1 MKSEANIS
9 NQKFHALNGVND
21 IPRSEIETIVDLA
34 KQENN
39 TEVIYR
45 LSKVLRQNPDA
56 KTFNMTIAKYP
67 ATGLKG
73 AQHTGDY
80 KEALDDCG
88 RLRPGYRFMGGKVVK
103 VAPKVKTAKPE
114 RVKKTASNFGKKITR
129 VKKEKKIVDVAPES
143 KPEAKP
149 KINLAD
155 YLFDEKHPLLVLSE
169 NSPQFK
175 SALKEFE
182 KEVAKFGSENPGH
195 WILKSAVK
203 NEPESTIYPFSKNDI
218 PYEKAYRAHTG
229 TSFSPEKRAVQ
240 EQNGYFED
248 MKKVYDEYKPKAEAK
263 GKLSEFETQF
273 ERFQSGYLKRKLEYL
288 NSRQGFFSTM
298 IAGGSN
304 FPVARMQKKSRI
316 IDNKMQEFIDW
327 YNKGLKKIKEIL
339 IDDVDKPIKS
349 GTQNALELLKQK
361 LANYEK
367 YQEQAVEANKSLRKI
382 VAKKLPFN
390 ETLLQYKQALANI
403 GFSEKNIKDIVSLGE
418 RDQKVFWLYLNTTNN
433 SAEIRRIKQRIVA
446 EEKLQERKETESNFG
461 GPRSYTFDGGK
472 IVENTEENRLQILF
486 DAKPDEAMRNALKKG
501 GYRYSPRGNAWQRNL
516 NTFGRYHWQ
525 HLESLL
531 PGLKKEIVVKKE
543 ETGQT
548 SLFGAKKNHDTY
560 GGINHKISGTNLDF
574 EALSD
579 LPYHN
584 LARAKKVYNNLTSQ
598 QKKDFKRFVEG
609 TDAANE
615 GLYKDFIAMVAPKA
629 KKKQPQLKGIV
640 QSLATNLL
648 ANSLMAPA
656 AKSNP
661 NSLASRINQRANA
674 KHEYYTVADKEI
686 AKFLGN
692 IEKKTK
698 ESVAITLAGGQGSM
712 KTRFC
717 FQLMNALAQNYKVGH
732 ASIEEHPESALYF
745 DKAKQ
750 YCNDKALH
758 NISAPEINSIE
769 DVHKL
774 TREND
779 VIVIDSF
786 SKLQEMDKNC
796 QLDKDFRKAYDGKLF
811 IIIYQLT
818 SDGKMRGGAK
828 SQFDGDCI
836 AFIEKKPNY
845 TENYVWW
852 DKNRYQSTPELKYNI
867 YSGKIQKEPE
877 PEASKQKDKP
887 KTETFSFEIV

>member
-39 TEVIYR
+39 AEVIYR
-45 LSKVLRQNPDA
+45 LSKVLRNNPDA
-56 KTFNMTIAKYP
+56 ETFSMTIAKYP
-67 ATGLKG
+67 ATGLNG

-103 VAPKVKTAKPE
+103 VLT
-114 RVKKTASNFGKKITR
+114 
-129 VKKEKKIVDVAPES
+129 KKEKAVATKQIVAKIEKGKSPIDAVIEVSGKVGKKTPEKANKTEKKVVKVGEKVAV
-143 KPEAKP
+143 KKP
-149 KINLAD
+149 KPKVYFVAKSKQAGKIRTKKAVFTIDNSNKNPKPFSNKPKSVSVATAITD
-155 YLFDEKHPLLVLSE
+155 VLSLAKYKGTVKPLVA
-169 NSPQFK
+169 NLLYKLFK
-175 SALKEFE
+175 TDVNAEITPDSDFE
-182 KEVAKFGSENPGH
+182 KALLQKD
-195 WILKSAVK
+195 SAFHSSIYGEDVYLSSLGIDFV
-203 NEPESTIYPFSKNDI
+203 NAVSGRLESLRNQKHNYAMFDGLAGASK
-218 PYEKAYRAHTG
+218 
-229 TSFSPEKRAVQ
+229 
-240 EQNGYFED
+240 
-248 MKKVYDEYKPKAEAK
+248 
-263 GKLSEFETQF
+263 
-273 ERFQSGYLKRKLEYL
+273 
-288 NSRQGFFSTM
+288 
-298 IAGGSN
+298 
-304 FPVARMQKKSRI
+304 
-316 IDNKMQEFIDW
+316 
-327 YNKGLKKIKEIL
+327 KEIL
-339 IDDVDKPIKS
+339 EIV
-349 GTQNALELLKQK
+349 GM
-361 LANYEK
+361 EK
-367 YQEQAVEANKSLRKI
+367 WETV
-382 VAKKLPFN
+382 LP
-390 ETLLQYKQALANI
+390 Y
-403 GFSEKNIKDIVSLGE
+403 GRSEKLENIKNIDAVKAE
-418 RDQKVFWLYLNTTNN
+418 VKNPDYRTVFYDKWGN
-433 SAEIRRIKQRIVA
+433 SFSVDDLKD
-446 EEKLQERKETESNFG
+446 
-461 GPRSYTFDGGK
+461 YK
-472 IVENTEENRLQILF
+472 IIF
-486 DAKPDEAMRNALKKG
+486 PKK
-501 GYRYSPRGNAWQRNL
+501 
-516 NTFGRYHWQ
+516 
-525 HLESLL
+525 
-531 PGLKKEIVVKKE
+531 
-543 ETGQT
+543 
-548 SLFGAKKNHDTY
+548 
-560 GGINHKISGTNLDF
+560 KI
-574 EALSD
+574 
-579 LPYHN
+579 
-584 LARAKKVYNNLTSQ
+584 
-598 QKKDFKRFVEG
+598 
-609 TDAANE
+609 
-615 GLYKDFIAMVAPKA
+615 A

-661 NSLASRINQRANA
+661 NSLASRMNQRANA

-686 AKFLGN
+686 TKFLGN

-698 ESVAITLAGGQGSM
+698 ESVAITIAGGQGSM

-877 PEASKQKDKP
+877 PEAPKQKDKP

>member
-39 TEVIYR
+39 AEVIYR
-45 LSKVLRQNPDA
+45 LSKVLRNNPDA

-67 ATGLKG
+67 ATGLNG
-73 AQHTGDY
+73 AQHSGDY

-103 VAPKVKTAKPE
+103 VLTKKEKYAAAKEIAAKIEKGKSPIDAVIEVGEKVGKKTPKKANKTAKKVVQVGKKVAVKKPKPKVYFVAKSKQAGKIRTKKAIVTIDNE
-114 RVKKTASNFGKKITR
+114 NKSPFKKSGTNIISDWLQKNKASKSFSEKPNFGEKEKEVDVNGQISLFGSKINDKIMYHSSIESPVKKIMDGAVINELGIHLGTKKTAHLIQKAKGGKIRKFKVSLKNPIIINDFARWEAFVVSNRLVKDNVITINEQKNILKKSGN
-129 VKKEKKIVDVAPES
+129 EKDKAL
-143 KPEAKP
+143 
-149 KINLAD
+149 INL
-155 YLFDEKHPLLVLSE
+155 
-169 NSPQFK
+169 
-175 SALKEFE
+175 
-182 KEVAKFGSENPGH
+182 
-195 WILKSAVK
+195 LKSK
-203 NEPESTIYPFSKNDI
+203 GYDGFIY
-218 PYEKAYRAHTG
+218 E
-229 TSFSPEKRAVQ
+229 
-240 EQNGYFED
+240 
-248 MKKVYDEYKPKAEAK
+248 
-263 GKLSEFETQF
+263 
-273 ERFQSGYLKRKLEYL
+273 
-288 NSRQGFFSTM
+288 
-298 IAGGSN
+298 
-304 FPVARMQKKSRI
+304 
-316 IDNKMQEFIDW
+316 
-327 YNKGLKKIKEIL
+327 
-339 IDDVDKPIKS
+339 
-349 GTQNALELLKQK
+349 
-361 LANYEK
+361 NY
-367 YQEQAVEANKSLRKI
+367 
-382 VAKKLPFN
+382 
-390 ETLLQYKQALANI
+390 
-403 GFSEKNIKDIVSLGE
+403 
-418 RDQKVFWLYLNTTNN
+418 
-433 SAEIRRIKQRIVA
+433 
-446 EEKLQERKETESNFG
+446 
-461 GPRSYTFDGGK
+461 FDGGGVSCVVFDK
-472 IVENTEENRLQILF
+472 KQLTEIVEKQ
-486 DAKPDEAMRNALKKG
+486 KP
-501 GYRYSPRGNAWQRNL
+501 
-516 NTFGRYHWQ
+516 
-525 HLESLL
+525 
-531 PGLKKEIVVKKE
+531 
-543 ETGQT
+543 
-548 SLFGAKKNHDTY
+548 
-560 GGINHKISGTNLDF
+560 
-574 EALSD
+574 
-579 LPYHN
+579 
-584 LARAKKVYNNLTSQ
+584 
-598 QKKDFKRFVEG
+598 
-609 TDAANE
+609 
-615 GLYKDFIAMVAPKA
+615 
-629 KKKQPQLKGIV
+629 LKGIV
-640 QSLATNLL
+640 ESLATNLL

-656 AKSNP
+656 ANSNP
-661 NSLASRINQRANA
+661 NSLASRMNQRANA

-686 AKFLGN
+686 SKFLGN

-698 ESVAITLAGGQGSM
+698 ESVAITIAGGQGSM

-796 QLDKDFRKAYDGKLF
+796 QLDKDFRKAYNGKLF

-877 PEASKQKDKP
+877 PEAPKQKDKP